1 MKKNT
6 FKNILDKRK
15 IEIRNPSKHWTLKSK
30 SCVYIAGETISW
42 RIHEKTRFSK
52 PVDLSSSID
61 NTNFPRFYKHTK
73 YKISVL
79 FVILHIII
87 KNVNEN
93 KILKCHT
100 DCMHTTGIFVSCLV
114 LYTSAYIERL
124 PLHA

>member
-1 MKKNT
+1 MKKTT

-30 SCVYIAGETISW
+30 CGVYIAGETISW

-73 YKISVL
+73 CKISVL

-100 DCMHTTGIFVSCLV
+100 DCMHTTGIFVLCLV
-114 LYTSAYIERL
+114 L
-124 PLHA
+124 